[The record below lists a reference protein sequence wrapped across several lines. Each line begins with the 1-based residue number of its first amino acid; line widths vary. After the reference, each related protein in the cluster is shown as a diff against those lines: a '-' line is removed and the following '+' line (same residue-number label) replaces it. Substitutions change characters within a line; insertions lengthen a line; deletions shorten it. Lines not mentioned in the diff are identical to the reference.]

1 MSVAPQPERRPR
13 PAGTGVIS
21 ASAWLLLLQIV
32 HTLIVAGCIACLG
45 MITLYAVTGIGPWL
59 ALIAILPPA
68 GVGAGLLLNR
78 GECIMQVWARELAE
92 IETGWARDVLFL
104 PESWA
109 LKVVPA
115 LLPLFLLAGGGMLV
129 RFALAV

>member
-1 MSVAPQPERRPR
+1 MSAAPQPERRHR
-13 PAGTGVIS
+13 LAGRGLLA
-21 ASAWLLLLQIV
+21 ASSWLLLLQVV

-45 MITLYAVTGIGPWL
+45 MITVYAVTGIGPWL

-78 GECIMQVWARELAE
+78 GECIMQVWARELAG
-92 IETGWARDVLFL
+92 IETCWARDGLFL

-109 LKVVPA
+109 L
-115 LLPLFLLAGGGMLV
+115 
-129 RFALAV
+129 